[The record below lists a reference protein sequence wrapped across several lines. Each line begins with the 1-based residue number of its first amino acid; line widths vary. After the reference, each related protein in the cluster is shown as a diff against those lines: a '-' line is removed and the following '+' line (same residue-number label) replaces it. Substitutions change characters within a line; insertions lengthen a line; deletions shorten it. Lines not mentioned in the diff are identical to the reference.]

1 MAKEPSP
8 ALLRGLIF
16 TETGVAMTPHHTK
29 KGTRRY
35 RYYVSMDVI
44 KKRPKAELRGPQRL
58 PGGMVEDAVVGEIRR
73 LLRNPEVAARV
84 SRTLRKDR
92 PDLGEAAI
100 SASLAQFDD
109 LWKALIPAEK
119 ARVFRLL
126 VARVTASD
134 AGLAVDLRHEGLGA
148 IAALMAPAKPEVA

>member
-1 MAKEPSP
+1 
-8 ALLRGLIF
+8 
-16 TETGVAMTPHHTK
+16 
-29 KGTRRY
+29 
-35 RYYVSMDVI
+35 MDVI

-73 LLRNPEVAARV
+73 LLRTPEVAARV

-109 LWKALIPAEK
+109 MSKTLIPAEQ
-119 ARVFRLL
+119 ARVVRLL

-148 IAALMAPAKPEVA
+148 IAALMARAKTEVA